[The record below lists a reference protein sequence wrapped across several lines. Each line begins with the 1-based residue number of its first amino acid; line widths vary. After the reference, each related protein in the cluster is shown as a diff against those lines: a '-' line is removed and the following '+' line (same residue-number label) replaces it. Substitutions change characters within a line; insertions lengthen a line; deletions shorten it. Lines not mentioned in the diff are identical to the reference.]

1 MNYPNKVNL
10 NELLPDDWIKLID
23 KEILLE
29 TETALNIEIRKSKD
43 ELTLIYPNKNNLF
56 NIFWKCPLENIRVV
70 IIGQDPY
77 HSNINQA
84 NGMAFS
90 VENDKE
96 IFPPS
101 LKNIFKELKN
111 CYPNINRKCGDLE
124 DWVEQGVFLLNTSLS
139 VNKGLPGSHMYIWE
153 KFTDHIID
161 IIQKRGNVI
170 FCLWGKFAESK
181 IDFIKNPVNIILKSS
196 HPSPFSALKS
206 DDPFIGSKM
215 FLKIDDNLKKL
226 GYSKI
231 KWE

>member
-1 MNYPNKVNL
+1 
-10 NELLPDDWIKLID
+10 
-23 KEILLE
+23 
-29 TETALNIEIRKSKD
+29 
-43 ELTLIYPNKNNLF
+43 
-56 NIFWKCPLENIRVV
+56 
-70 IIGQDPY
+70 
-77 HSNINQA
+77 
-84 NGMAFS
+84 
-90 VENDKE
+90 
-96 IFPPS
+96 
-101 LKNIFKELKN
+101 
-111 CYPNINRKCGDLE
+111 
-124 DWVEQGVFLLNTSLS
+124 
-139 VNKGLPGSHMYIWE
+139 MYIWE

-181 IDFIKNPVNIILKSS
+181 IDFIKNHVNIILKSS